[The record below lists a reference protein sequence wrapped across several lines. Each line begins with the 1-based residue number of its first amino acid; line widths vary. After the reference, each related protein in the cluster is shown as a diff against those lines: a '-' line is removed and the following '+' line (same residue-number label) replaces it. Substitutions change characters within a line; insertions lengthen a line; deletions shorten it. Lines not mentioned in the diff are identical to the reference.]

1 MHIMSGDLYLPPLL
15 EATKSL
21 VVLLHG
27 YGSAPSYLAPFARA
41 WQGALPHT
49 MFAVLEGFEKALTG
63 GRAWFDMKN
72 WSGKGLL
79 SQHTACQE
87 GLQRASFKLDKKI
100 QELMDRHQIRARQMC
115 LMGFS
120 QGAMLALHTGLARSE
135 ACAGV
140 VACAGALLMQ
150 EEDLQSRPPVLVV
163 HGSADTAVAP
173 LEADLAQ
180 RQLRA
185 WGIEVTK
192 EMRPRLG
199 HGIDQGACDKIG
211 AFLARALMV

>member
-1 MHIMSGDLYLPPLL
+1 MYIMSGDLYLSPLMGVPD
-15 EATKSL
+15 SL

-27 YGSAPSYLAPFARA
+27 YASAPSYLVPFAHA

-49 MFAVLEGFEKALTG
+49 MFAVLEGFEKAPVG

-79 SQHTACQE
+79 SQHTACLE
-87 GLQRASFKLDKKI
+87 GLQRASLRVDEKI
-100 QELMDRHQIRARQMC
+100 QGLMDRHQIHGRQMY
-115 LMGFS
+115 LLGFS
-120 QGAMLALHTGLARSE
+120 QGAMLALHTGLTRRE
-135 ACAGV
+135 ACGGV
-140 VACAGALLMQ
+140 VACAGALLMK
-150 EEDLQSRPPVLVV
+150 EEDLKSRPPVLLV

-180 RQLRA
+180 TQLRA
-185 WGIEVTK
+185 WGLQVTK

-199 HGIDQGACDKIG
+199 HGIDQGASDKIG
-211 AFLARALMV
+211 AFLARALGA